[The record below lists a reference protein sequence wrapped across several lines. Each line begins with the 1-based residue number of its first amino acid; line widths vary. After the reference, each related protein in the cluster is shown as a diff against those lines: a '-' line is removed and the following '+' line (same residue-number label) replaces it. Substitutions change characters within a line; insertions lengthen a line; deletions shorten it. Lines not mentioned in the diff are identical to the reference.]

1 MSREVKVGL
10 RYCGGCNPRYDRVAL
25 VKELQQSLPGIR
37 FELADA
43 DADHAAVVLVCGC
56 TAQCVGISDLTL
68 PADRLI
74 YISGANQLPAVQNRL
89 AALLEDRPQ
98 H

>member
-25 VKELQQSLPGIR
+25 VKQLQQSLPGIR

-43 DADHAAVVLVCGC
+43 DAPHAAALLVCGC
-56 TAQCVGISDLTL
+56 SAQCVGVSDLTL
-68 PADRLI
+68 PADRLLYI
-74 YISGANQLPAVQNRL
+74 YSPEQFPVIREAL
-89 AALLEDRPQ
+89 AALTTD
-98 H
+98 